1 MARPGGERGEKNSR
15 DATWPIMGRVT
26 ARRSYAKGIAKRE
39 EVLRA
44 GLTVFAKNGYQKTSI
59 RELAEAANLSQAGL
73 LHYFGSKEE
82 LLVAILDRRE
92 QENQQ
97 EGTDSDALDLFFD
110 VVRRNVAVPGLAQ
123 LFAVMS
129 TCAIELAH
137 PAHEFFLDRNERLRN
152 RLGDAIRARQQAGE
166 ITTALDSSRI
176 ATLLIAT
183 ADGLQVQWLID
194 PDVEMSGVLEDFWVL
209 IRAA

>member
-1 MARPGGERGEKNSR
+1 
-15 DATWPIMGRVT
+15 MGRVT

-44 GLTVFAKNGYQKTSI
+44 GLAVFAENGYQKTSI

-92 QENQQ
+92 QENQR
-97 EGTDSDALDLFFD
+97 EAADTDDLDRFFE
-110 VVRRNVAVPGLAQ
+110 VIRRNVAVPGLAQ

-129 TCAIELAH
+129 TCAIEEAH
-137 PAHEFFLDRNERLRN
+137 PAHSFFLDRNERLRE
-152 RLGDAIRARQQAGE
+152 RLGDAIHARQQTGE
-166 ITTALDSSRI
+166 ISSTLDAARI
-176 ATLLIAT
+176 ATILIAT

-194 PDVEMSGVLEDFWVL
+194 PEVQMSHALDDLWAL
-209 IRAA
+209 ITRS

>member
-1 MARPGGERGEKNSR
+1 MGAAGI
-15 DATWPIMGRVT
+15 AWPIMGRVT

-44 GLTVFAKNGYQKTSI
+44 GLTVFAENGYQKTSI

-97 EGTDSDALDLFFD
+97 EGSDHDDLDRFFE

-129 TCAIELAH
+129 TCAIEASH
-137 PAHEFFLDRNERLRN
+137 PAHEFFLDRNERLRR
-152 RLGDAIRARQQAGE
+152 RLGDAILARQEAGE
-166 ITTALDSSRI
+166 ITSALNAARI

-194 PDVEMSGVLEDFWVL
+194 PQVEMSAVLDDLWTL